1 MGKKLYLK
9 GISLLLCIALAGC
22 ANDQQRTKTQ
32 GAVIGTVGGAI
43 VGGGLGLLVGVLSG
57 NRNDIG
63 RFVIAGAAAGA
74 AIGGVAGYK
83 WGERVAFKKEQYK
96 TAEDRLRANIARAD
110 AVRAAADQENKQLR
124 SDIAQYQQ
132 QLQQMSSDAAAGR
145 DVSQTRASLADT
157 LSKRR
162 QDVAHKLNCCNQEI
176 VDRKQ
181 ALAEDQDD
189 GNPQQIAD
197 LKTKISQL
205 SQEREQ
211 MEQENNQLA
220 EISPRIGV

>member
-1 MGKKLYLK
+1 MGKQLWVKCV
-9 GISLLLCIALAGC
+9 SLLLCIVLSGC

-43 VGGGLGLLVGVLSG
+43 VGGGLGLVVGVLSG
-57 NRNDIG
+57 NRNNIG

-96 TAEDRLRANIARAD
+96 TSEDRLRANIARAD

-132 QLQQMSSDAAAGR
+132 QLQEMSSDAAAGR
-145 DVSQTRASLADT
+145 DVSQMKANLADT
-157 LSKRR
+157 LGKRR
-162 QDVAHKLNCCNQEI
+162 QDVAHKLNCCTQEI
-176 VDRKQ
+176 ADRKQ
-181 ALAEDQDD
+181 ALTEDHD
-189 GNPQQIAD
+189 GNPQQVAD
-197 LKTKISQL
+197 LKAKISEL
-205 SQEREQ
+205 SQERQQ
-211 MEQENNQLA
+211 MEEANNQLA